1 MKLYRLT
8 VLEEFVVAETEDDAI
23 KEAFGDAP
31 ALFLDGYN
39 ECVEVEEIEEPMAT
53 ILLTKDELLCVAS
66 GKNPGLAVKDQIE
79 RAIMSIAVQTVLVR
93 RGGSRGGSVEL

>member
-23 KEAFGDAP
+23 KEAFGDA
-31 ALFLDGYN
+31 LFFDGYN
-39 ECVEVEEIEEPMAT
+39 ECVEAEEIEEPMAT
-53 ILLTKDELLCVAS
+53 ILLTKADLLCMAS
-66 GKNPGLAVKDQIE
+66 GKNPGTAVKDQIE
-79 RAIMSIAVQTVLVR
+79 RAIMSIAVQTVLVK